1 LRIAGAL
8 PFSYDICYVKGNSGG
23 LTKLAKL
30 RVLFIGE
37 IVGKCGVFCVKKLL
51 PGIRRELDVDVVIA
65 NADGATGGF
74 GLGKNHAIY
83 LHKLGVNIITA
94 GDCIY
99 YKRDMAEYI
108 QNAPYIL
115 RAANYPKENPG
126 RGWMIYEKD
135 GSKLAVISLLGLAGF
150 SRIHLFNPFQL
161 VTHLVEKI
169 KKETDTIIIDFHAST
184 TSEKYSMFYY
194 MGGKV
199 SAIIGTHAKVLT
211 ADEAIFNDTTA
222 VICDAGR
229 TGSNHSV
236 GGLDPEVEVRK
247 YLTQVPEYSKT
258 RCLELELQGVMMEFD
273 EKGRATSI
281 ERVKR
286 TCEEEFDGNTGEN
299 NSH

>member
-1 LRIAGAL
+1 VAG
-8 PFSYDICYVKGNSGG
+8 
-23 LTKLAKL
+23 L

-51 PGIRRELDVDVVIA
+51 PKLKKEYAIDMVIA

-83 LHKLGVNIITA
+83 LHKLGINVITG

-108 QNAPYIL
+108 DSAPYIL

-135 GSKLAVISLLGLAGF
+135 GSKIGIISLLGLSGF
-150 SRIHLFNPFQL
+150 DRVHLFNPFQL
-161 VTHLVEKI
+161 VPQLVERI
-169 KKETDTIIIDFHAST
+169 KRETPMVIIDFHAST

-194 MGGKV
+194 LGGKV
-199 SAIIGTHAKVLT
+199 SAVIGTHAKVPT
-211 ADEAIFNDTTA
+211 ADETLFNGTTA
-222 VICDAGR
+222 VICDVGR
-229 TGSNHSV
+229 TGSLNSV

-247 YLTQVPEYSKT
+247 FLTQVPEYSKT
-258 RCLELELQGVMMEFD
+258 RCEDMELQGVLFD
-273 EKGRATSI
+273 IDENGNATSI
-281 ERVKR
+281 QRIIRECK
-286 TCEEEFDGNTGEN
+286 EGFNANSGEN
-299 NSH
+299 NGN